1 MDRDYFQHVA
11 ESSSAT
17 VRVAYRIIAIVAYG
31 MIGSYVLTIALPAL
45 SPVAEPDEYIEWF
58 EE

>member
-45 SPVAEPDEYIEWF
+45 SPVAEPDEYIE
-58 EE
+58 